1 MTNQNGPKTNSTPEV
16 GGRVL
21 ILKPS
26 PTLAL
31 AQKARELQTKG
42 HAVINLT
49 VGEPDWATFP
59 AAKKAGVQAIE
70 ENFTRYTA
78 ASGTPELKA
87 LLAQFCSRELELD
100 VMAQEI
106 CVGTGAKFLIHAT
119 LQLLL
124 NEGDE
129 VLIPAP
135 YWVSYPT
142 MVEISGGKPR
152 AIETQAKDRFK
163 LTAELLR
170 ASVTSKTKLLILC
183 SPSNPTGIAYTKD
196 ELRSLAEVLK
206 SFPDLWILSD
216 DIYNR
221 LVLDEGLAE
230 VSPHLL
236 HVCPELRI
244 RTVCI
249 NGASKCF
256 AMTGWRIGWAVGPLS
271 LMKPMSDYLS
281 QTTSNP
287 CSISQKA
294 LQAVLGDYQADLKSA
309 RLKLSRR
316 LQIFKRH
323 FDNSEDYDFV
333 WPDGAFY
340 LWVGVKVLIGKSY
353 EGRILHNDQQLTEA
367 MLEKAGLAVVP
378 GSEFGCPGYIRL
390 SFAVS
395 DTDAEKACVKLKEF
409 AANLT

>member
-1 MTNQNGPKTNSTPEV
+1 LEV
-16 GGRVL
+16 
-21 ILKPS
+21 
-26 PTLAL
+26 
-31 AQKARELQTKG
+31 
-42 HAVINLT
+42 
-49 VGEPDWATFP
+49 
-59 AAKKAGVQAIE
+59 
-70 ENFTRYTA
+70 
-78 ASGTPELKA
+78 
-87 LLAQFCSRELELD
+87 D
-100 VMAQEI
+100 VSAQEI
-106 CVGTGAKFLIHAT
+106 CVGAGAKFLIYAA

-124 NEGDE
+124 DPGDE

-152 AIETQAKDRFK
+152 AIETFLDSRFK
-163 LTAELLR
+163 LTPKLLR
-170 ASVTSKTKLLILC
+170 EHVTAKTKLLILC
-183 SPSNPTGIAYTKD
+183 SPSNPTGIAYTKE
-196 ELRSLAEVLK
+196 ELKDLAQVLK
-206 SFPDLWILSD
+206 EFPRLWVLSD

-221 LVLDEGLAE
+221 LVFEEASSE

-236 HVCPELRI
+236 HVCPELKYRMI
-244 RTVCI
+244 CI

-271 LMKPMSDYLS
+271 LMKPMADFVS

-287 CSISQKA
+287 CSLSQKA

-309 RLKLSRR
+309 RLKLLRR

-323 FDNSEDYDFV
+323 FEDNSDYDFI

-340 LWVGVKVLIGKSY
+340 LWVGVNRLIGKSV
-353 EGRILHNDQQLTEA
+353 EGHVLSDDHQVTEA
-367 MLEKAGLAVVP
+367 LLEKAGLAVVP

-395 DTDAEKACVKLKEF
+395 DIDAEKACLRLKEF